1 MPNQTKTSKVIQANF
16 GPHASAQRGLSRE
29 NHYRRFFGELTEP
42 VWHSTDDKSPH
53 VDIYQ
58 FPPIPERDFWTLVTG
73 GMSDL
78 RQPKL
83 RTPLGECAPRAELLM
98 YVNEPKPWMITV
110 LKGLAEMPF
119 DHETYLY
126 YGHTVPN
133 GKPMTATPSHLT
145 SFFFDQPYLEDPNLQ
160 DLTIDGDAV
169 AFLWLRPIAESERAY
184 AIERSGEALSEL
196 FSSLDVNPVVVDETR
211 KPIV

>member
-1 MPNQTKTSKVIQANF
+1 MPNQTRTSNVIEASF
-16 GPHASAQRGLSRE
+16 GPHASVQRALARE

-42 VWHSTDDKSPH
+42 VWHSTDDKAPH
-53 VDIYQ
+53 IDIYQ
-58 FPPIPERDFWTLVTG
+58 FAPTQEREFWTLITG

-78 RQPKL
+78 RQPGL
-83 RTPLGECAPRAELLM
+83 RTSPGECAPRAELLM
-98 YVNEPKPWMITV
+98 YVNEPKAWMINV

-126 YGHTVPN
+126 FGHTVPN
-133 GKPMTATPSHLT
+133 GKPMTAASSHLT
-145 SFFFDQPYLEDPNLQ
+145 SFFFDQPYLEDPKLL

-184 AIERSGEALSEL
+184 AIERGGEALSDL
-196 FSSLDVNPVVVDETR
+196 FTSLDVEPVVDETR
-211 KPIV
+211 KPFV